1 MKRII
6 LLIAALFTF
15 AAGAH
20 SQTVNEETAKLVATN
35 FWNSYRSTDVKPA
48 TVLST
53 LSFSEIEHMHIFD
66 INGEG
71 FVIVS
76 GDLRVQPIL
85 AYSFN
90 STFPEELNPEL
101 GYWLRGYEAQL
112 SRWNTETP
120 EVDAE
125 SNKQW
130 QPLLTAAAPDEP
142 VSTTLAVPALMTTRW
157 NQSPYYNKFC
167 PYDSVHGG
175 HAVVGCVATA
185 MAQIMR
191 YWQYPAYG
199 QGSHTYHYR
208 YYGDISADFENT
220 SYLWHIMPN
229 ICNEYSL
236 EAEVDATATISFHCG
251 VAVEMMYG
259 TSAEGGSG
267 AYSECGPWTS
277 HCAVSA
283 FVDYFKYDSSIQ
295 FAHRY
300 GISDEAWTAILDN
313 EVENGRPVYYHG
325 SDSTGGHA
333 FVLDGADTAGHYHFN
348 WGWGGFGDGF
358 YSINDLGP
366 RDGGGLIGGNA
377 TYTFN
382 LTQGIIYNIHPAY
395 TEVFDTV
402 DYLDSIC
409 DGTQYVQFRDY
420 NLLVYNVKDRDTLL
434 HHLDTVFRY
443 HLKVIQKKKLYLSP
457 NNGEAPTM
465 DTYCPA
471 TGYTFPTC
479 PFTREGSMFTG
490 WCRNKYG
497 NDIIYQ
503 PGQTAYFNNSPTYYA
518 LWLDTTAAVGIDES
532 TTPNSQFSVYPN
544 PTTGEITLT
553 VPTETETILVT
564 DAVGRVVLRD
574 GYPNLM
580 SGNAKI
586 SLNGL
591 PRGTYSIMV
600 KTAIGIFKQ
609 QVIKQ

>member
-1 MKRII
+1 MKRTI

-20 SQTVNEETAKLVATN
+20 SQTVNEETARLVATN

-120 EVDAE
+120 GVDAE

-229 ICNEYSL
+229 ICNEYSQ

-382 LTQGIIYNIHPAY
+382 LNQGIIYNIHPAY

-443 HLKVIQKKKLYLSP
+443 HLKVIQKKKVYLNP
-457 NNGEAPTM
+457 NNGEMANMQP
-465 DTYCPA
+465 YCPA
-471 TGYTFPTC
+471 TGFTFPPCT
-479 PFTREGSMFTG
+479 FTKANCMFTG
-490 WCRNKYG
+490 WCRNRDG

-503 PGQTAYFNNSPTYYA
+503 PGEMAWFNNNPTFYA
-518 LWLDTTAAVGIDES
+518 LWIDTTASVDIEAPEKERLSVWPTLASEYVNISVDDADAFTITVID
-532 TTPNSQFSVYPN
+532 NW
-544 PTTGEITLT
+544 
-553 VPTETETILVT
+553 
-564 DAVGRVVLRD
+564 GRVVIQKESV
-574 GYPNLM
+574 G
-580 SGNAKI
+580 GKAKI
-586 SLNGL
+586 SLERL
-591 PRGTYSIMV
+591 PAGTYTVQILTKGTLYKSRI
-600 KTAIGIFKQ
+600 
-609 QVIKQ
+609 IKL